1 MRSVEE
7 QLAIVTDAAVTP
19 EPVRIT
25 ITDALGLTAAEEVQA
40 TDPLPGFP
48 QAAVD
53 GYAVRAVDVGGE
65 RGLSHQAAALP
76 SDQAAR
82 GGASDRRA
90 PDSDLDTGPIR
101 RVGAPEP
108 TADPVRE
115 EPRNERSLPVVGEV
129 PAGSRQ
135 PLRLQPKQ
143 AVRVHTGAA
152 LPTLA
157 DAVIPLE
164 WTDRGRKRVTALQSV
179 RSGDFVR
186 RTGDDIQPGDVA
198 VSSGMVLGPAQIGLL
213 AAVGRSKVLVYPRP
227 RVTVL
232 SFGHELVDID
242 RTPGLGQ
249 VYDVNSHSLAAAAAE
264 AGADVQRAGIVVGE
278 PRKIR
283 EQLETHIQRSE
294 LMIISG
300 AVGGSGAEAIREVL
314 SEIGEIDTTRVA
326 MHPGSVQGFGLL
338 GPERIPV
345 LLLPS
350 GPVSALVAFEVFA
363 RPLIRTSLGKD
374 NAQRRVVRARSIGHV
389 TSIAGRRG
397 YVRARLMRD
406 AETQDYLVEALGGAT
421 GAPAHLLAGL
431 AEANAIVRIPEDV
444 TEIRPGDIVDVIFLV
459 QRT

>member
-7 QLAIVTDAAVTP
+7 QLAIVTDAAITP

-25 ITDALGLTAAEEVQA
+25 ITEALGLTAAEEVQA
-40 TDPLPGFP
+40 TEPLPGFP

-65 RGLSHQAAALP
+65 RVLSRNVAAPPPEPRIPGRRVDDALDP
-76 SDQAAR
+76 E
-82 GGASDRRA
+82 ASEEAQDA
-90 PDSDLDTGPIR
+90 PDS
-101 RVGAPEP
+101 AAP
-108 TADPVRE
+108 TAEAQR
-115 EPRNERSLPVVGEV
+115 ERSLPVVGEV

-164 WTDRGRKRVTALQSV
+164 WTDRGRKRVTALRPV

-186 RTGDDIQPGDVA
+186 RTGDDIQPGDIA
-198 VSSGMVLGPAQIGLL
+198 VSSGSVLGPAQIGLL

-227 RVTVL
+227 RVTVM

-249 VYDVNSHSLAAAAAE
+249 VYDVNSHALAAAAAE
-264 AGADVQRAGIVVGE
+264 AGADVQRVGIALGE
-278 PRKIR
+278 PRKLR
-283 EQLETHIQRSE
+283 ELIETHMQRSE
-294 LMIISG
+294 LIIISG
-300 AVGGSGAEAIREVL
+300 AVGGTGAEAIREVL
-314 SEIGEIDTTRVA
+314 AEVGEIDTTRVA

-338 GPERIPV
+338 GPNRVPV
-345 LLLPS
+345 FLLPTN
-350 GPVSALVAFEVFA
+350 PISALVSFEVFA
-363 RPLIRTSLGKD
+363 RPLIRTSLGKHD
-374 NAQRRVVRARSIGHV
+374 PQRRVVRARSIGHV

-397 YVRARLMRD
+397 YIRARLMRD

-431 AEANAIVRIPEDV
+431 AEANAMVRIPEDV
-444 TEIRPGDIVDVIFLV
+444 VEIRPGDIVDVIFLV
-459 QRT
+459 QRS